1 VPLTLV
7 TGPANAEKAG
17 VVLDAYR
24 EQLARG
30 AEPILVV
37 PRFADVEHYR
47 RELAD
52 GGAVFGVRVERFRGL
67 ISEIARRA
75 GLPGR
80 PVGALARERVAIAAI
95 AATRLTRLGP
105 AAQTPG
111 FPQALLRLIG
121 ELEQQRVDPPRLAQA
136 LKTWAHPPSGSDARS
151 AFAGELSAL
160 VFAYRTALERLGR
173 RDDELHTAAALDAI
187 RLEPHRWGATPV
199 LFYGFDDL
207 TPLQVD
213 AVETLARHAPVTLA
227 LTFEP
232 GRAAFAA
239 RAQSHNDL
247 LPLADQVIE
256 LEGRPDHYAHPALH
270 HLERNLFET
279 GLRGQTPESG
289 GAIVMLE
296 AGGERAE
303 VEQVAAHVARLIRHE
318 GYAPEDI
325 AIVWRDV
332 QNAAALTDQVLTAYG
347 IPYSMARRVPLGHT
361 ALGRGLIALARCA
374 HDGAS
379 ADDLLTWLRTPGFLK
394 VPGLADDLEQRARK
408 QGARTA
414 AAARSLWEELHPTFP
429 LDAIDDVRAD
439 VERGPAALC
448 RRLAREA
455 ARLFAAPF
463 AREAPVFTGGERLDA
478 RVAAMARQAL
488 DELGRLAQADPALAG
503 TVEDLLRT
511 LGELELF
518 AGEDPGPGRVQVARP
533 QDLRARRVRALFICG
548 LNEGV
553 FPRPARP
560 DPFLGDDDRREI
572 NTATGL
578 RLRHH
583 EDTLA
588 TERLFFY
595 AAASRPTDLLA
606 LSWHTGDDDGRPAV
620 RSFFV
625 DDVVEL
631 FAPELFASRARRGLG
646 AAGWGAAQA
655 PTEREARR
663 AAAAAVGDSTLEA
676 APIGPLLDAEV
687 LRSLNE
693 RETWS
698 ASALEAWRSCPVRWF
713 VERHLNPKGLEPDPE
728 PLVRGTFV
736 HEALERVYAG
746 LPGGRLGPA
755 ELPAARARLH
765 EALAELEG
773 KYRISVDPDRLRA
786 EVRRVEADLIRHLE
800 HAAHSGSVY
809 AARELE
815 LDFGSGEEDSLPAA
829 QLGGGELQLAG
840 RIDRV
845 DAGPEGV
852 IVRDYKG
859 RSAVDGAERWLAKG
873 KLQMGLYVRAVQQL
887 LGQEVVGGLYPQ
899 IGGDEL
905 RPRGFLLDGVD
916 AGVKV
921 PGPDRM
927 APEQVEALI
936 AEIESAAL
944 EAVREI
950 RAGRLEPRPET
961 CGWKGDGCSYP
972 SICRCA
978 RA

>member
-1 VPLTLV
+1 MPLTLV

-24 EQLARG
+24 EALARG

-52 GGAVFGVRVERFRGL
+52 SGAVFGVRVERFRFL
-67 ISEIARRA
+67 IAEIARRA
-75 GLPGR
+75 GMPGR
-80 PVGALARERVAIAAI
+80 PVGALARERVAIAAV
-95 AATRLTRLGP
+95 AATRLARLGP

-111 FPQALLRLIG
+111 FAQALLRLIG

-136 LKTWAHPPSGSDARS
+136 LRTWSAGSEARG

-160 VFAYRTALERLGR
+160 VFAYREALDRLGR
-173 RDDELHTAAALDAI
+173 RDEELHTAAALDAM
-187 RLEPHRWGATPV
+187 RLQAHRWGDTPV

-207 TPLQVD
+207 TPLQLD

-232 GRAAFAA
+232 GRVAFAA
-239 RAQSHNDL
+239 RAQAHNDL
-247 LPLADQVIE
+247 LPLADEVVE

-270 HLERNLFET
+270 HLERNLFEAQAVD
-279 GLRGQTPESG
+279 RPDAG

-318 GYAPEDI
+318 SYAPEDI

-332 QNAAALTDQVLTAYG
+332 QDAAALTEQVLGAYG
-347 IPYSMARRVPLGHT
+347 IPYAMARRVPLGHT

-374 HDGAS
+374 QDDAT

-408 QGARTA
+408 EGARSA
-414 AAARSLWEELHPTFP
+414 AAARALWEELHPTFP
-429 LDAIDDVRAD
+429 LDAIDEVRAD
-439 VERGPAALC
+439 AQRGAAALC

-455 ARLFAAPF
+455 SRLFAAPF
-463 AREAPVFTGGERLDA
+463 SREAPVFTGGERLDG
-478 RVAAMARQAL
+478 RVAAMARQSL
-488 DELGRLAQADPALAG
+488 DELGRLVQADAALAG
-503 TVEDLLRT
+503 TGEDLLRT
-511 LGELELF
+511 LSELELF
-518 AGEDPGPGRVQVARP
+518 VGEDPGPGRVQVARP

-548 LNEGV
+548 LDEGV
-553 FPRPARP
+553 FPREE
-560 DPFLGDDDRREI
+560 DRREI

-625 DDVVEL
+625 DDVAEL
-631 FAPELFASRARRGLG
+631 FAPELFDRRTRRGLG
-646 AAGWGAAQA
+646 SAGWEGAQA
-655 PTEREARR
+655 PTAREARR
-663 AAAAAVGDSTLEA
+663 AAAAAVGDSTHEA
-676 APIGPLLDAEV
+676 QPLGPLLDAEV
-687 LRSLNE
+687 LRTLNE

-698 ASALEAWRSCPVRWF
+698 ASALETWRSCPVRWF

-746 LPGGRLGPA
+746 LPEGRLGTA

-765 EALAELEG
+765 AALAELEG
-773 KYRISVDPDRLRA
+773 KHRISVDPDRLRA

-800 HAAHSGSVY
+800 HAANSGSVY

-815 LDFGSGEEDSLPAA
+815 LDFGSGDEGSLPAA
-829 QLGGGELQLAG
+829 ELAGGELKLG
-840 RIDRV
+840 WRDR
-845 DAGPEGV
+845 ARLQGPQRRRRRG
-852 IVRDYKG
+852 
-859 RSAVDGAERWLAKG
+859 AV
-873 KLQMGLYVRAVQQL
+873 
-887 LGQEVVGGLYPQ
+887 
-899 IGGDEL
+899 
-905 RPRGFLLDGVD
+905 
-916 AGVKV
+916 
-921 PGPDRM
+921 
-927 APEQVEALI
+927 
-936 AEIESAAL
+936 
-944 EAVREI
+944 
-950 RAGRLEPRPET
+950 
-961 CGWKGDGCSYP
+961 
-972 SICRCA
+972 A
-978 RA
+978 R

>member
-37 PRFADVEHYR
+37 PRFPDVEHYR

-52 GGAVFGVRVERFRGL
+52 SGAVFGVRVEQFRGL
-67 ISEIARRA
+67 IGELARRA
-75 GLPGR
+75 GIPGR
-80 PVGALARERVAIAAI
+80 PIGALVRERVATAAI
-95 AATRLTRLGP
+95 AATPLNRLGP

-111 FPQALLRLIG
+111 FAQALLRLIG

-136 LKTWAHPPSGSDARS
+136 LKTWSAGSESRS

-160 VFAYRTALERLGR
+160 VFAYRQALERLGR
-173 RDDELHTAAALDAI
+173 RDSELHTAAALDAI
-187 RLEPHRWGATPV
+187 RLEPHRWGDTPV
-199 LFYGFDDL
+199 LFYGFDEL
-207 TPLQVD
+207 TPLQLD

-232 GRAAFAA
+232 GRVAFAA
-239 RAQSHNDL
+239 RAQAHNDL
-247 LPLADQVIE
+247 LALAAEVVE
-256 LEGRPDHYAHPALH
+256 LEGRPDHYAQPALH
-270 HLERNLFET
+270 HLERNLFE
-279 GLRGQTPESG
+279 GRDVDRPDPGE
-289 GAIVMLE
+289 AIVLLE

-332 QNAAALTDQVLTAYG
+332 QDAAALTEQVLGAYG
-347 IPYSMARRVPLGHT
+347 IPYALGRRVPLGHT

-374 HDGAS
+374 QDDAT

-394 VPGLADDLEQRARK
+394 LPGLADDLEQRARK
-408 QGARTA
+408 DGARSA
-414 AAARSLWEELHPTFP
+414 AAARTLWEERHPTFA
-429 LDAIDDVRAD
+429 LDAIDQVRA
-439 VERGPAALC
+439 EAQRGAASLC

-455 ARLFAAPF
+455 SRLFAAPF
-463 AREAPVFTGGERLDA
+463 AREAPVFTGSEGLDA
-478 RVAAMARQAL
+478 RVAARARQAL

-503 TVEDLLRT
+503 SGEDLLRT
-511 LGELELF
+511 LSELELF
-518 AGEDPGPGRVQVARP
+518 VGEDPGPGRVQVARP

-560 DPFLGDDDRREI
+560 DPFLGDEDRREI
-572 NTATGL
+572 NSATGL

-588 TERLFFY
+588 VERLFFY

-606 LSWHTGDDDGRPAV
+606 LSWHTGDDDGRPVV

-631 FAPELFASRARRGLG
+631 FTADLLERRRRRGLG
-646 AAGWGAAQA
+646 SAGWEASEA
-655 PTEREARR
+655 PTAREARR
-663 AAAAAVGDSTLEA
+663 AAAAAAGDLAREA
-676 APIGPLLDAEV
+676 QPLGPLRDEAI
-687 LRSLNE
+687 LRALAE

-713 VERHLNPKGLEPDPE
+713 VERQLNPKGLEPDPE
-728 PLVRGTFV
+728 PLVRGLFA
-736 HEALERVYAG
+736 HAALERVYAG
-746 LPGGRLGPA
+746 LPDGRLGPE

-773 KYRISVDPDRLRA
+773 KHRISVDPDRLRA

-809 AARELE
+809 AARWLE
-815 LDFGSGEEDSLPAA
+815 LNFGSDDEGSLPPA
-829 QLGGGELQLAG
+829 QIGGGELKLAG
-840 RIDRV
+840 RVDRV
-845 DAGPEGV
+845 DLGPDGA

-859 RSAVDGAERWLAKG
+859 RSPVDGAERWLAKG

-887 LGQEVVGGLYPQ
+887 LGQEVVGGLYQQ

-905 RPRGFLLDGVD
+905 RPRGFLLEGVD
-916 AGVKV
+916 DDVKI

-927 APEQVEALI
+927 APEQVEALL

-944 EAVREI
+944 QTVREI

-978 RA
+978 RS

>member
-37 PRFADVEHYR
+37 PRFADMEHYR

-52 GGAVFGVRVERFRGL
+52 TGAVFGVRVERFRGL
-67 ISEIARRA
+67 IGELARRA
-75 GLPGR
+75 GIPGR

-95 AATRLTRLGP
+95 AKTRLSRLAP
-105 AAQTPG
+105 AAATPG
-111 FPQALLRLIG
+111 FAHSLLRLVA

-136 LKTWAHPPSGSDARS
+136 LRVWAEGSGARA

-160 VFAYRTALERLGR
+160 VFAYREALDRLGR
-173 RDDELHTAAALDAI
+173 RDEELHTAAALDAI
-187 RLEPHRWGATPV
+187 RLEPQRWGDTPV

-207 TPLQVD
+207 TPLQLD

-232 GRAAFAA
+232 GRVAFAA
-239 RAQSHNDL
+239 RAQAHNDL
-247 LPLADQVIE
+247 LPLADDVIT
-256 LEGRPDHYAHPALH
+256 LEARADHYAHPALH
-270 HLERNLFET
+270 HLERNLFEAQL
-279 GLRGQTPESG
+279 GGQSPESRAG
-289 GAIVMLE
+289 DAIRLLE

-303 VEQVAAHVARLIRHE
+303 VEQVAQQVAQLIREE
-318 GYAPEDI
+318 GYAPDDI

-332 QNAAALTDQVLTAYG
+332 QAAAALTEQVLGAYG
-347 IPYSMARRVPLGHT
+347 IPYAMTRTVPLGHT

-374 HDGAS
+374 QDDAT
-379 ADDLLTWLRTPGFLK
+379 ADDLLTWLRTPGFLR
-394 VPGLADDLEQRARK
+394 VPALADDLEQRARK
-408 QGARTA
+408 EGARTA
-414 AAARSLWEELHPTFP
+414 AAARALWEARHFP
-429 LDAIDDVRAD
+429 LDAIDEVRAD
-439 VERGPAALC
+439 AQRGAPALC

-463 AREAPVFTGGERLDA
+463 AGEAPVFTGSERLDA
-478 RVAAMARQAL
+478 RVAAMARQSL

-503 TVEDLLRT
+503 SGEDLLRT
-511 LGELELF
+511 LSELELF
-518 AGEDPGPGRVQVARP
+518 VGEDPGPGRVQVAQP
-533 QDLRARRVRALFICG
+533 QALRARRVRALFICG

-560 DPFLGDDDRREI
+560 DPFLGDEDRHEL
-572 NTATGL
+572 NVATGL

-606 LSWHTGDDDGRPAV
+606 LSWHTGDDDGRPTV

-625 DDVVEL
+625 DDVIEL
-631 FAPELFASRARRGLG
+631 FAPDLIESRRRRGLG
-646 AAGWGAAQA
+646 TAGWEPAQA
-655 PTEREARR
+655 PTAREARR
-663 AAAAAVGDSTLEA
+663 AAAAAVGDATREA
-676 APIGPLLDAEV
+676 EPIAPLRDPEV
-687 LRSLNE
+687 LRVLGE

-698 ASALEAWRSCPVRWF
+698 ASALESWRSCPVRWF
-713 VERHLNPKGLEPDPE
+713 VERHLDPKGLEPDPE

-736 HEALERVYAG
+736 HAALERVYAG
-746 LPGGRLGPA
+746 LPDGRLGPA

-773 KYRISVDPDRLRA
+773 EHRISVDPDRLRA

-815 LDFGSGEEDSLPAA
+815 LDFGSGEEGSLPAA
-829 QLGGGELQLAG
+829 ELAGGELKLAG
-840 RIDRV
+840 RVDRI

-859 RSAVDGAERWLAKG
+859 RSPVDGAERWLAKG
-873 KLQMGLYVRAVQQL
+873 KLQMGLYVRAVQEL
-887 LGQEVVGGLYPQ
+887 LGQDVVGGLYQQ
-899 IGGDEL
+899 IGGEEL
-905 RPRGFLLDGVD
+905 RPRGFLLEGADEDVNLSGR
-916 AGVKV
+916 
-921 PGPDRM
+921 DRM
-927 APEQVEALI
+927 SPEQVEALL
-936 AEIESAAL
+936 AEIEMAAL

-978 RA
+978 RS

>member
-1 VPLTLV
+1 MPLTLV

-47 RELAD
+47 RELART
-52 GGAVFGVRVERFRGL
+52 GAVFGVRVERFRGL
-67 ISEIARRA
+67 TSELARRA
-75 GLPGR
+75 GIPGR

-95 AATRLTRLGP
+95 AATQLRRLAP

-111 FPQALLRLIG
+111 FAQSLLRLIG

-136 LKTWAHPPSGSDARS
+136 LRVWSQGSEARA

-160 VFAYRTALERLGR
+160 VFAYRAALDRLGR
-173 RDDELHTAAALDAI
+173 RDEELHTAAALDAI
-187 RLEPHRWGATPV
+187 RLEPQRWGSTPV

-207 TPLQVD
+207 TPLQLD

-232 GRAAFAA
+232 GRVAFAA
-239 RAQSHNDL
+239 RAQAHNDL
-247 LPLADQVIE
+247 LPLADEVTE
-256 LEGRPDHYAHPALH
+256 LEGRPDHYEHPALH
-270 HLERNLFET
+270 HLERNLFEAT
-279 GLRGQTPESG
+279 ATERPDPGD
-289 GAIVMLE
+289 AIQLLE

-303 VEQVAAHVARLIRHE
+303 VEQVAAQVARLIRARGLCAGGH
-318 GYAPEDI
+318 
-325 AIVWRDV
+325 RDR
-332 QNAAALTDQVLTAYG
+332 L
-347 IPYSMARRVPLGHT
+347 ARRAGPGGADRAGPRCLRDPVRDDAPRAAGPHRARTRADRAGALRARGRDRRRPADLAANAGLPARAGAGRRPRAAGAQGGRAQRGGGARAVGGAPVPAGRDRRGAPGH
-361 ALGRGLIALARCA
+361 RAR
-374 HDGAS
+374 AS
-379 ADDLLTWLRTPGFLK
+379 ALF
-394 VPGLADDLEQRARK
+394 
-408 QGARTA
+408 
-414 AAARSLWEELHPTFP
+414 
-429 LDAIDDVRAD
+429 
-439 VERGPAALC
+439 

-463 AREAPVFTGGERLDA
+463 AGEAPVFTGAERLDA

-488 DELGRLAQADPALAG
+488 DELGRLAQSDPALAG
-503 TVEDLLRT
+503 SGEDLLRT
-511 LGELELF
+511 LSELELY

-572 NTATGL
+572 NQATGL

-625 DDVVEL
+625 DDVTEL
-631 FAPELFASRARRGLG
+631 FAPALVDRTRRRGLG
-646 AAGWGAAQA
+646 TAGWDAGEA
-655 PTEREARR
+655 PTAREARR
-663 AAAAAVGDSTLEA
+663 AGAAAVGDATREGEPI
-676 APIGPLLDAEV
+676 APLRDPDV
-687 LRSLNE
+687 LRALAE
-693 RETWS
+693 RESWS
-698 ASALEAWRSCPVRWF
+698 ASALETWRSCPVRWF
-713 VERHLNPKGLEPDPE
+713 VERQLNPKGLEPDPE

-736 HEALERVYAG
+736 HAALERVYGG
-746 LPGGRLGPA
+746 LPDGRLGPE

-765 EALAELEG
+765 EVLAELEG
-773 KYRISVDPDRLRA
+773 KHRISVDPDRLRA

-800 HAAHSGSVY
+800 FAAHSGSVY

-815 LDFGSGEEDSLPAA
+815 LVFGEDDEGSLPPAELA
-829 QLGGGELQLAG
+829 GGELRLRG

-845 DAGPEGV
+845 DMGPEGA

-859 RSAVDGAERWLAKG
+859 RSPVDGAERWLSKG

-887 LGQEVVGGLYPQ
+887 LELDVVGGLYQQ

-905 RPRGFLLDGVD
+905 RPRGFLREGVD
-916 AGVKV
+916 EGVKI

-927 APEQVEALI
+927 SPEQVEELL
-936 AEIESAAL
+936 AEIEDAAL

>member
-1 VPLTLV
+1 MPLTLV

-52 GGAVFGVRVERFRGL
+52 TGAVFGVRVERFRGL
-67 ISEIARRA
+67 IGELARRA
-75 GLPGR
+75 GIPGR
-80 PVGALARERVAIAAI
+80 PMGALARERVATAAI
-95 AATRLTRLGP
+95 AATKLTRLGP
-105 AAQTPG
+105 AARTAG
-111 FPQALLRLIG
+111 FAHAFLRLVG
-121 ELEQQRVDPPRLAQA
+121 ELEQQRVEPPRLAQA
-136 LKTWAHPPSGSDARS
+136 LRTWATGHEARG

-160 VFAYRTALERLGR
+160 NFAYREVLDRLGR
-173 RDDELHTAAALDAI
+173 RDEELHTAAALDAI
-187 RLEPHRWGATPV
+187 RLEPQRWGATPV

-207 TPLQVD
+207 TPLQLD

-232 GRAAFAA
+232 GRIAFAA

-247 LPLADQVIE
+247 LPLADEVIT
-256 LEGRPDHYAHPALH
+256 LEGRPDHYSAPALH
-270 HLERNLFET
+270 HLERNLFEAADA
-279 GLRGQTPESG
+279 GRPEAQ

-303 VEQVAAHVARLIRHE
+303 VEQVAAHVARLIRHD

-325 AIVWRDV
+325 AIVWREPQD
-332 QNAAALTDQVLTAYG
+332 AAALTEQVLAAYG
-347 IPYSMARRVPLGHT
+347 IPYALTRRVPLGHT

-374 HDGAS
+374 QDDAT
-379 ADDLLTWLRTPGFLK
+379 ADDLLTWLRTPGFLRR
-394 VPGLADDLEQRARK
+394 PALADDLEQQARRD
-408 QGARTA
+408 GARTA
-414 AAARSLWEELHPTFP
+414 AAARTLWEERHSTFS
-429 LDAIDDVRAD
+429 LDAIDEVRREA
-439 VERGPAALC
+439 ERGAPALC

-463 AREAPVFTGGERLDA
+463 TREAPVFTGAERLDA
-478 RVAAMARQAL
+478 TVAARARQAL
-488 DELGRLAQADPALAG
+488 DELGRLADSDPALG
-503 TVEDLLRT
+503 GSGDELLRT

-518 AGEDPGPGRVQVARP
+518 VGDDPGPGRVQVARP

-560 DPFLGDDDRREI
+560 DPFLGDEDRREL
-572 NTATGL
+572 NQATGL

-583 EDTLA
+583 EDALA

-606 LSWHTGDDDGRPAV
+606 LSWHTGDDDGKPAV

-625 DDVVEL
+625 DDVAEL
-631 FAPELFASRARRGLG
+631 FAPALFEQRERRGLG
-646 AAGWGAAQA
+646 AAGWEPALA
-655 PTEREARR
+655 PTAREARR
-663 AAAAAVGDSTLEA
+663 AAAAALGDATREA
-676 APIGPLLDAEV
+676 EPIGPLLDEDV

-698 ASALEAWRSCPVRWF
+698 ASALETWRACPVRWF
-713 VERHLNPKGLEPDPE
+713 VERHLSPRGLEPDPE

-736 HEALERVYAG
+736 HKALERVYAG
-746 LPGGRLGPA
+746 LPGGRLGPE

-765 EALAELEG
+765 DVLAELEG
-773 KYRISVDPDRLRA
+773 EYRISVDPDRLRA

-800 HAAHSGSVY
+800 HAAHDGSVY

-815 LDFGSGEEDSLPAA
+815 LVFGEGEESLPPAE
-829 QLGGGELQLAG
+829 LGGGELKLRG

-845 DAGPEGV
+845 DIGPEGA

-859 RSAVDGAERWLAKG
+859 RSAVEGADKWLAKG
-873 KLQMGLYVRAVQQL
+873 KLQMGLYVRAVQEL
-887 LGQEVVGGLYPQ
+887 LELDVVGGLYQQ
-899 IGGDEL
+899 IGGEES
-905 RPRGFLLDGVD
+905 RPRGFLVD
-916 AGVKV
+916 DADANIKLTRG
-921 PGPDRM
+921 DRM
-927 APEQVEALI
+927 PAEQARELLADIEA
-936 AEIESAAL
+936 AAL

-978 RA
+978 RS

>member
-1 VPLTLV
+1 LPLTLV

-47 RELAD
+47 RELAE

-67 ISEIARRA
+67 IGELARRA
-75 GLPGR
+75 GIAGR
-80 PVGALARERVAIAAI
+80 PVGALARERVTIAAI
-95 AATRLTRLGP
+95 GATRLKRLAP
-105 AAQTPG
+105 AAGTPG
-111 FPQALLRLIG
+111 FAQAFLRLVA

-136 LKTWAHPPSGSDARS
+136 LKAWSAGDASREG
-151 AFAGELSAL
+151 FAGELSAL
-160 VFAYRTALERLGR
+160 YFAYRETLERLGR
-173 RDDELHTAAALDAI
+173 RDDELRTAAALDAI
-187 RLEPHRWGATPV
+187 RLEPHRWGSTPV

-207 TPLQVD
+207 TPLQLD

-232 GRAAFAA
+232 GRVAFKA
-239 RAQSHNDL
+239 RAQTHNDL
-247 LPLADQVIE
+247 LPVAEEVIE
-256 LEGRPDHYAHPALH
+256 LEARPDHYAHPALH

-279 GLRGQTPESG
+279 RLGGQSPESHD
-289 GAIVMLE
+289 AIVMLE

-303 VEQVAAHVARLIRHE
+303 VEQVAAHVARLIRHD

-325 AIVWRDV
+325 AIVWREPKD
-332 QNAAALTDQVLTAYG
+332 AAALTEQVLGAYG
-347 IPYSMARRVPLGHT
+347 IPYAMTRTVPLGHT
-361 ALGRGLIALARCA
+361 ALGRGLIALARCGRDDA
-374 HDGAS
+374 T
-379 ADDLLTWLRTPGFLK
+379 ADDLLTWLRTPGFLR
-394 VPGLADDLEQRARK
+394 VPALADDLEQRARK
-408 QGARTA
+408 EGARTA
-414 AAARSLWEELHPTFP
+414 AAARELWERLHPTF
-429 LDAIDDVRAD
+429 LLEAIDQVRQES
-439 VERGPAALC
+439 ERGAPALC

-455 ARLFAAPF
+455 GRLFAAPF
-463 AREAPVFTGGERLDA
+463 EREAPVFAGAEERLDA
-478 RVAAMARQAL
+478 RVAATARQSL

-503 TVEDLLRT
+503 TGEDLLRT

-518 AGEDPGPGRVQVARP
+518 VGDDPGPGRVQVARP

-560 DPFLGDDDRREI
+560 DPFLGDEDRREI

-588 TERLFFY
+588 IERLFFY

-625 DDVVEL
+625 DDVAEL
-631 FAPELFASRARRGLG
+631 FAPALFEQRRRRGLG
-646 AAGWGAAQA
+646 AAGWDAATA
-655 PTEREARR
+655 PTAREARR
-663 AAAAAVGDSTLEA
+663 AAAAARGDATREA
-676 APIGPLLDAEV
+676 QPIGPLLDPEV

-698 ASALEAWRSCPVRWF
+698 ASALETWRACPVRWF
-713 VERHLNPKGLEPDPE
+713 VERHLAPKGLEPDPE

-736 HEALERVYAG
+736 HEALERVYGG
-746 LPGGRLGPA
+746 LPGGRLGPG

-773 KYRISVDPDRLRA
+773 KHRISVDPDRLRA

-800 HAAHSGSVY
+800 YAAHTGTAY

-815 LDFGSGEEDSLPAA
+815 LRFGEGEDSLPPA
-829 QLGGGELQLAG
+829 QLGDGELKLRG

-845 DAGPEGV
+845 DVGPEGA

-859 RSAVDGAERWLAKG
+859 RSAVESADRWLARG
-873 KLQMGLYVRAVQQL
+873 KLQMGLYVRAVEQL
-887 LGQEVVGGLYPQ
+887 LELEVVGGLYQQ
-899 IGGDEL
+899 IGGEEA
-905 RPRGFLLDGVD
+905 RPRGFLVGD
-916 AGVKV
+916 ADAEVKLTR
-921 PGPDRM
+921 GDRIS
-927 APEQVEALI
+927 AEQARDLLEDIEA
-936 AEIESAAL
+936 AAL

-978 RA
+978 RS

>member
-1 VPLTLV
+1 LPLTLV

-37 PRFADVEHYR
+37 PRFADMEHYR
-47 RELAD
+47 RELAE

-67 ISEIARRA
+67 IGELARRA
-75 GLPGR
+75 GIAGR
-80 PVGALARERVAIAAI
+80 PVGALARERVAVAAI
-95 AATRLTRLGP
+95 AATKLTRLGP
-105 AAQTPG
+105 AARTPG
-111 FPQALLRLIG
+111 FAGALLRLIA

-136 LKTWAHPPSGSDARS
+136 LKAWAAGGEARG

-160 VFAYRTALERLGR
+160 VFAYREALDRLGR
-173 RDDELHTAAALDAI
+173 RDEELHTAAALDAI

-207 TPLQVD
+207 TPLQLD

-232 GRAAFAA
+232 GRVAFAA

-247 LPLADQVIE
+247 LPLADEVIT

-270 HLERNLFET
+270 HLERNLFEAADT
-279 GLRGQTPESG
+279 ERPDAGD
-289 GAIVMLE
+289 AIVLLE

-325 AIVWRDV
+325 AIVWREPQD
-332 QNAAALTDQVLTAYG
+332 AAALTEQVLGAYR
-347 IPYSMARRVPLGHT
+347 IPYALARRVPLGHT

-374 HDGAS
+374 QYDAT
-379 ADDLLTWLRTPGFLK
+379 ADDLLTWLRTPGFLRR
-394 VPGLADDLEQRARK
+394 PALADDLEQEARK
-408 QGARTA
+408 NGARSA
-414 AAARSLWEELHPTFP
+414 AAARELWEQRHPTFP
-429 LDAIDDVRAD
+429 LDAIDEVRREA
-439 VERGPAALC
+439 ERGAPALC

-455 ARLFAAPF
+455 ARLFSAPF
-463 AREAPVFTGGERLDA
+463 AREAPVFSGAERLDA
-478 RVAAMARQAL
+478 RVASMARQSL
-488 DELGRLAQADPALAG
+488 DELGRLAQSDPALAG
-503 TVEDLLRT
+503 TGDDLLRT
-511 LGELELF
+511 LSELELF
-518 AGEDPGPGRVQVARP
+518 VGDDPGPGRVQVARP

-548 LNEGV
+548 LDEGV

-560 DPFLGDDDRREI
+560 DPFLGDEDRREI

-625 DDVVEL
+625 DDVEEL
-631 FAPELFASRARRGLG
+631 FAPDLFEKRRRRGLG
-646 AAGWGAAQA
+646 AAGWELSEA
-655 PTEREARR
+655 PTAREARR
-663 AAAAAVGDSTLEA
+663 AVAAALGDRTRA
-676 APIGPLLDAEV
+676 AEPIGPLLDADV
-687 LRSLNE
+687 LRSLAE

-698 ASALEAWRSCPVRWF
+698 ASALETWRACPVRWF
-713 VERHLNPKGLEPDPE
+713 VERQLNPRGLEPDPE

-746 LPGGRLGPA
+746 LPGGRLGPE
-755 ELPAARARLH
+755 ELPSARARLH

-773 KYRISVDPDRLRA
+773 KHRISVDPDRLRA

-800 HAAHSGSVY
+800 YAAHDGSVY
-809 AARELE
+809 GARHLE
-815 LDFGSGEEDSLPAA
+815 LVFGEEEGSLPPAE
-829 QLGGGELQLAG
+829 LGGGELKLAG

-845 DAGPEGV
+845 DIGPEGA

-859 RSAVDGAERWLAKG
+859 RSAVDGAEKWLAKG

-887 LGQEVVGGLYPQ
+887 LELDVVGGLYQQ
-899 IGGDEL
+899 IGGEES
-905 RPRGFLLDGVD
+905 RPRGFLLDD
-916 AGVKV
+916 ADDEVKLSQR
-921 PGPDRM
+921 DRM
-927 APEQVEALI
+927 PAQQAEELL
-936 AEIESAAL
+936 AEIEAAAL

-950 RAGRLEPRPET
+950 RAGRLVPRPET

-978 RA
+978 RS

>member
-37 PRFADVEHYR
+37 PRFPDVEHYR

-52 GGAVFGVRVERFRGL
+52 SGAVFGVRVEQFRGL
-67 ISEIARRA
+67 IGELARRA
-75 GLPGR
+75 GIPGR
-80 PVGALARERVAIAAI
+80 PIGALVRERVATAAI
-95 AATRLTRLGP
+95 AATHLNRLGP

-111 FPQALLRLIG
+111 FAQALLRLIG

-136 LKTWAHPPSGSDARS
+136 LKTWSAGSESRS

-160 VFAYRTALERLGR
+160 VFAYRQALERLGR
-173 RDDELHTAAALDAI
+173 RDSELHTAAALDAI
-187 RLEPHRWGATPV
+187 RLEPHRWGDTPV
-199 LFYGFDDL
+199 LFYGFDEL
-207 TPLQVD
+207 TPLQLD

-232 GRAAFAA
+232 GRVAFAA
-239 RAQSHNDL
+239 RAQAHNDL
-247 LPLADQVIE
+247 LAVAAEVVE
-256 LEGRPDHYAHPALH
+256 LEGRPDHYAQPALH
-270 HLERNLFET
+270 HLERNLFE
-279 GLRGQTPESG
+279 GRDVDRPDPGE
-289 GAIVMLE
+289 AIVLLE

-332 QNAAALTDQVLTAYG
+332 QGAAALTEQVLGAYG
-347 IPYSMARRVPLGHT
+347 IPYALGRRVPLGHT

-374 HDGAS
+374 QDDAT

-394 VPGLADDLEQRARK
+394 LPGLADDLEQRARK
-408 QGARTA
+408 DGARSA
-414 AAARSLWEELHPTFP
+414 AAARTLWEERHPTFA
-429 LDAIDDVRAD
+429 LDAIDQVRA
-439 VERGPAALC
+439 EAQRGAASLC

-455 ARLFAAPF
+455 SRLFAAPF
-463 AREAPVFTGGERLDA
+463 AREAPVFTGSEGLDA
-478 RVAAMARQAL
+478 RVAARARQAL

-503 TVEDLLRT
+503 SGEDLLRT
-511 LGELELF
+511 LSELELF
-518 AGEDPGPGRVQVARP
+518 VGEDPGPGRVQVARP

-560 DPFLGDDDRREI
+560 DPFLGDEDRREI
-572 NTATGL
+572 NSATGL

-588 TERLFFY
+588 VERLFFY

-606 LSWHTGDDDGRPAV
+606 LSWHTGDDDGRPVV

-631 FAPELFASRARRGLG
+631 FTADLLERRRRRGLG
-646 AAGWGAAQA
+646 SAGWEASEA
-655 PTEREARR
+655 PTAREARR
-663 AAAAAVGDSTLEA
+663 AAAAAAGDLAREA
-676 APIGPLLDAEV
+676 QPLGPLRDEAI
-687 LRSLNE
+687 LRALAE

-713 VERHLNPKGLEPDPE
+713 VERQLNPKGLEPDPE
-728 PLVRGTFV
+728 PLVRGLFA
-736 HEALERVYAG
+736 HAALERVYAG
-746 LPGGRLGPA
+746 LPDGRLGPE

-773 KYRISVDPDRLRA
+773 KHRISVDPDRLRA

-809 AARELE
+809 AARWLE
-815 LDFGSGEEDSLPAA
+815 LNFGSDDEGSLPPA
-829 QLGGGELQLAG
+829 QIGGGELKLAG
-840 RIDRV
+840 RVDRV
-845 DAGPEGV
+845 DLGPDGA

-859 RSAVDGAERWLAKG
+859 RSPVDGAERWLAKG

-887 LGQEVVGGLYPQ
+887 LGQEVVGGLYQQ

-905 RPRGFLLDGVD
+905 RPRGFLLEGVD
-916 AGVKV
+916 DDVKI

-927 APEQVEALI
+927 APEQVEALL

-944 EAVREI
+944 QTVREI

-978 RA
+978 RS

>member
-1 VPLTLV
+1 MPLTLV

-47 RELAD
+47 RELAE

-67 ISEIARRA
+67 IGELARRA
-75 GLPGR
+75 GIAGR

-95 AATRLTRLGP
+95 AATRLARLAP
-105 AAQTPG
+105 AARTPG
-111 FPQALLRLIG
+111 FAQAFLRLVA
-121 ELEQQRVDPPRLAQA
+121 ELEQQRVDPPRLAHA
-136 LKTWAHPPSGSDARS
+136 LKTWADGSEARG

-160 VFAYRTALERLGR
+160 YFAYRQALERLGR
-173 RDDELHTAAALDAI
+173 RDEELHTAAALDAI
-187 RLEPHRWGATPV
+187 RLEPQRWGSTPV

-207 TPLQVD
+207 TPLQLD

-232 GRAAFAA
+232 GRVAFAA

-247 LPLADQVIE
+247 LPLADEVIE
-256 LEGRPDHYAHPALH
+256 LEARPDHYADPALH

-279 GLRGQTPESG
+279 GLGGQTPASR
-289 GAIVMLE
+289 AIVMLE

-325 AIVWRDV
+325 AIVWREPKD
-332 QNAAALTDQVLTAYG
+332 AAALTEQVLGAYG
-347 IPYSMARRVPLGHT
+347 IPYAMTRTIPLGHT

-374 HDGAS
+374 QDDAT
-379 ADDLLTWLRTPGFLK
+379 ADDLLTWLRTPGFLR
-394 VPGLADDLEQRARK
+394 VPALADDLEQRARRE
-408 QGARTA
+408 GARTA
-414 AAARSLWEELHPTFP
+414 AAARELWERLHPTFP
-429 LDAIDDVRAD
+429 LDAIDQVRREATA
-439 VERGPAALC
+439 GGAPALC

-455 ARLFAAPF
+455 ARLFTAPF
-463 AREAPVFTGGERLDA
+463 EREAPVFAGAGERLDA
-478 RVAAMARQAL
+478 RVAATARQTL
-488 DELGRLAQADPALAG
+488 DELARLAQSDPALAG
-503 TVEDLLRT
+503 TGEDLLRT

-518 AGEDPGPGRVQVARP
+518 VGDDPGPGRVQVARP

-560 DPFLGDDDRREI
+560 DPFLGDEDRREI
-572 NTATGL
+572 NAATGL

-588 TERLFFY
+588 IERLFFY

-606 LSWHTGDDDGRPAV
+606 LSWHTGDDDGKPAV

-625 DDVVEL
+625 DDVAEL
-631 FAPELFASRARRGLG
+631 FAPELLEQRRRRGLG
-646 AAGWGAAQA
+646 AAGWDPATA
-655 PTEREARR
+655 PTAREARR
-663 AAAAAVGDSTLEA
+663 AAAAALGDATREA
-676 APIGPLLDAEV
+676 EPIGPLVNPEV

-698 ASALEAWRSCPVRWF
+698 ASALETWRACPVRWF
-713 VERHLNPKGLEPDPE
+713 VERQLAPRGLEPDPE

-746 LPGGRLGPA
+746 LPGGRLGPG
-755 ELPAARARLH
+755 ELPGARARLH
-765 EALAELEG
+765 QTLAELEG
-773 KYRISVDPDRLRA
+773 KHRISVDPDRLRA

-800 HAAHSGSVY
+800 YAAHSGTVY

-815 LDFGSGEEDSLPAA
+815 LRFGEDENSLAPAE
-829 QLGGGELQLAG
+829 LGDGELKLRG

-845 DAGPEGV
+845 DVGPEGA

-859 RSAVDGAERWLAKG
+859 RSAVESADRWLTRG
-873 KLQMGLYVRAVQQL
+873 KLQMGLYVRAVEQL
-887 LGQEVVGGLYPQ
+887 LGLEVVGGLYQQ
-899 IGGDEL
+899 IGGEES
-905 RPRGFLLDGVD
+905 RPRGFLVD
-916 AGVKV
+916 DADAQVKLTR
-921 PGPDRM
+921 GDRVS
-927 APEQVEALI
+927 AEQARDLLEDIEA
-936 AEIESAAL
+936 AAL
-944 EAVREI
+944 ETVREI

-972 SICRCA
+972 SICRCT
-978 RA
+978 RS

>member
-1 VPLTLV
+1 MPLTLV

-67 ISEIARRA
+67 VAEIARRGA
-75 GLPGR
+75 VTGR
-80 PVGALARERVAIAAI
+80 PLGALARERVAAAAI
-95 AATRLTRLGP
+95 AGTRLSRLAP
-105 AAQTPG
+105 AAGTPG
-111 FPQALLRLIG
+111 FVQAFLRLVA
-121 ELEQQRVDPPRLAQA
+121 ELEQQRVEPPRLAQA
-136 LKTWAHPPSGSDARS
+136 LRTWAGEHDARRV
-151 AFAGELSAL
+151 FGGEVAAL
-160 VFAYRTALERLGR
+160 VFAYRKALDGLGR
-173 RDDELHTAAALDAI
+173 RDDELHAAAALDAI

-207 TPLQVD
+207 TPLQLD

-232 GRAAFAA
+232 GRVAFAA
-239 RAQSHNDL
+239 RAQAHNDL
-247 LPLADQVIE
+247 APLADEAIT

-270 HLERNLFET
+270 HLERNLFEPT
-279 GLRGQTPESG
+279 EPRRRDPD
-289 GAIVMLE
+289 GAILMLE

-325 AIVWRDV
+325 AIVWRETKD
-332 QNAAALTDQVLTAYG
+332 AAALTEQILSAYG
-347 IPYSMARRVPLGHT
+347 IPYALDRRLPLGHT

-374 HDGAS
+374 QDGAT
-379 ADDLLTWLRTPGFLK
+379 ADDLLAWLRTPGFLRR
-394 VPGLADDLEQRARK
+394 PAMADDLEQLARRE
-408 QGARTA
+408 GARTA
-414 AAARSLWEELHPTFP
+414 GEARALWEERHPTFP
-429 LDAIDDVRAD
+429 LDAIDHVRREAQ
-439 VERGPAALC
+439 RGAPALC

-455 ARLFAAPF
+455 TRLFSAPF
-463 AREAPVFTGGERLDA
+463 AREAPVFTGAESLDA
-478 RVAAMARQAL
+478 KVAARARQAL
-488 DELGRLAQADPALAG
+488 DELGRLAQADPALTGAG
-503 TVEDLLRT
+503 EDLLRT
-511 LGELELF
+511 LAELELF
-518 AGEDPGPGRVQVARP
+518 VGDDPGPGRVQVARP

-560 DPFLGDDDRREI
+560 DPFLGDEDRREI
-572 NTATGL
+572 NEATGL

-583 EDTLA
+583 EDALA

-595 AAASRPTDLLA
+595 AAASRPTHLLA

-625 DDVVEL
+625 DDVAEL
-631 FAPELFASRARRGLG
+631 FAPSLFERRVKRGLG
-646 AAGWGAAQA
+646 AAGWEPQLA
-655 PTEREARR
+655 PTAREARR
-663 AAAAAVGDSTLEA
+663 AAAAALGDVARA
-676 APIGPLLDAEV
+676 AEPIAPLADGEV
-687 LRSLNE
+687 LRALRE

-698 ASALEAWRSCPVRWF
+698 ASALEAWRACPVRWF
-713 VERHLNPKGLEPDPE
+713 VERFLEPRGLEPDPE
-728 PLVRGTFV
+728 PLVRGSFV
-736 HEALERVYAG
+736 HKALERVYSS
-746 LPGGRLGPA
+746 LPGGRLGPDD
-755 ELPAARARLH
+755 LPAARAALH
-765 EALAELEG
+765 AALAGLEDE
-773 KYRISVDPDRLRA
+773 YRISVDPDRLRA

-800 HAAHSGSVY
+800 HAAHDGSVY
-809 AARELE
+809 AARHLE
-815 LDFGSGEEDSLPAA
+815 LVFGEAADGHPAA
-829 QLGGGELQLAG
+829 ELGGGELKLRG

-845 DAGPEGV
+845 DVGPEGA

-859 RSAVDGAERWLAKG
+859 RSAVEGAEKWLGKG
-873 KLQMGLYVRAVQQL
+873 KLQMGLYVRAVEQL
-887 LGQEVVGGLYPQ
+887 LGLDVVGGLYQQ
-899 IGGDEL
+899 IGGEKSV
-905 RPRGFLLDGVD
+905 PRGFLVGD
-916 AGVKV
+916 ADAAVELTRG
-921 PGPDRM
+921 DRM
-927 APEQVEALI
+927 SAAEAEELL
-936 AEIESAAL
+936 EGIEAAAL

-950 RAGRLEPRPET
+950 RDGRLEPRPET
-961 CGWKGDGCSYP
+961 CAWKGDGCSYP